1 MSLWRRLFGSTRR
14 PVAAPRLATFG
25 GETMGTRYRVK
36 VVATGSLGLAAIQA
50 EAQAAVAAVDAQM
63 STWKPISDLSRFNA
77 SEPGD
82 WFAVSPDLA
91 KVVAL
96 GLEISALTDGAF
108 DMCVGSAVNHWG
120 FGPDTAPVNVLAP
133 PTDLPGF
140 RNLQVRLDP
149 PALRKMEP
157 VYLDLSGIAKGF
169 GVDAI
174 SGVLERHG
182 VGAYMIEIDG
192 ELRARG
198 ARPGGTPWR
207 VGISQPEPEATG
219 VHHVLALSTTAMAT
233 SGDYRRYFDV
243 AGQRYSHTIDPQ
255 TGRPTTSTVASVT
268 VADADCAR
276 ADALA
281 TALLVLGAEKGPEMA
296 QRLKLDALFLIRDG
310 GGLIEKMTGRFDRF
324 FG

>member
-1 MSLWRRLFGSTRR
+1 MSFWRRLFGSTRR
-14 PVAAPRLATFG
+14 PVAAPRLQTFG
-25 GETMGTRYRVK
+25 GDTMGTRYSVK
-36 VVATGSLGLAAIQA
+36 LVATAGPDLAAIQA
-50 EAQAAVAAVDAQM
+50 EAHAAIDAVDAQM
-63 STWKPISDLSRFNA
+63 STWKPQSDLSRFNA

-82 WFAVSPDLA
+82 WFAVAPDLA

-108 DMCVGSAVNHWG
+108 DICVGSAVNHWG
-120 FGPDTAPVNVLAP
+120 FGPDAAPVDVLAP

-140 RNLQVRLDP
+140 RSIAVRLDP
-149 PALRKMEP
+149 PALRKSGP

-174 SGVLERHG
+174 ATVLERHG
-182 VGAYMIEIDG
+182 IAAYMIEIDG
-192 ELRARG
+192 ELRAKG
-198 ARPGGTPWR
+198 TRPDGTPWR
-207 VGISQPEPEATG
+207 VGISQPEPGATG
-219 VHHVLALSTTAMAT
+219 VHHVLALPTTALAT

-243 AGQRYSHTIDPQ
+243 AGQRYSHTIDPR

-268 VADADCAR
+268 VADPDCAR

-281 TALLVLGAEKGPEMA
+281 TALLVLGADKGPAMA
-296 QRLKLDALFLIRDG
+296 QRLKLDALFLIRDE
-310 GGLIEKMTGRFDRF
+310 GGLTEKMTGRFDRF

>member
-1 MSLWRRLFGSTRR
+1 MTIWRRLFGSTRR
-14 PVAAPRLATFG
+14 PAAPLQLRTFG
-25 GETMGTRYRVK
+25 GETMGTRYGVK
-36 VVATGSLGLAAIQA
+36 VVATAELIDAIQA
-50 EAQAAVAAVDAQM
+50 VAHAAVDAVDARM
-63 STWKPISDLSRFNA
+63 STWKPQSDLSRFNA

-82 WFAVSPDLA
+82 WFTVSPDLA
-91 KVVAL
+91 KIVAL

-120 FGPDTAPVNVLAP
+120 FGPDHAPVNILAP

-140 RNLQVRLDP
+140 HSISVRTDP
-149 PALRKMEP
+149 PALRKSAP

-182 VGAYMIEIDG
+182 IADYMIEIDG

-198 ARPGGTPWR
+198 ARPDGTPWR
-207 VGISQPEPEATG
+207 VGISQPEPGATG
-219 VHHVLALSTTAMAT
+219 VHHILALPTIAMAT

-243 AGQRYSHTIDPQ
+243 AGQRYSHTIDPR
-255 TGRPTTSTVASVT
+255 TGHPTTSTVASVT
-268 VADADCAR
+268 VADPNCAR

-281 TALLVLGAEKGPEMA
+281 TALLVLGADKGPEMA
-296 QRLKLDALFLIRDG
+296 RRLKLDTLFLVRSER
-310 GGLIEKMTGRFDRF
+310 GLIEKMSGRFDRF